1 MDKLSVVEIFSTMQ
15 GEGSLAGSPAVFLR
29 LSGCNM
35 WSGLEKHRTRGRGDC
50 AMWCDTQFAQ
60 GMKMSV
66 EHVVGRVC
74 QLTQGWKQPLVV
86 ISGGEPMLQLK
97 GEKGE
102 RLLDML
108 HEKGVRVALETNGTV
123 TCDFLGKFD
132 HITVS
137 PKALNNDRASLE
149 QVKIRE
155 GADLKVVMPQW
166 SKSQLNEM
174 SGWKFVH
181 KFIQPKD
188 DGKTGVHESSMASV
202 DLASLLGWRVSL
214 QTHKLVGLP

>member
-1 MDKLSVVEIFSTMQ
+1 MDTLSVVEIFPTMQ

-35 WSGLEKHRTRGRGDC
+35 WSGHEEHREKGRGDC
-50 AMWCDTQFAQ
+50 ALWCDTQFAN
-60 GMKMSV
+60 GMKMSL

-74 QLTQGWKQPLVV
+74 ELTADWKQPFVV

-108 HEKGVRVALETNGTV
+108 HEKGVRIALETNGTV

-137 PKALNNDRASLE
+137 PKALVKDKTSLD

-166 SKSQLNEM
+166 NERELAVM
-174 SGWKFVH
+174 SGWKFEH
-181 KFIQPKD
+181 RFIQPKD
-188 DGKTGVHESSMASV
+188 DGIMGVHEASLASV
-202 DLASLLGWRVSL
+202 ELASLLGWRVSV
-214 QTHKLVGLP
+214 QTHKLIGLP